1 VSPTAAVS
9 RPAPPR
15 ARRVAPWAVAAVG
28 AALLAGCGAPPEPLP
43 TAPPRPAGSGSVA
56 PSGGAYPTGTPGTT
70 YPTGGLPT
78 QTYPYPTYPLPTTT
92 PTTSRPTTS
101 PTRSLPPAAPR
112 CTEGPSR
119 QQVLDL
125 IEEDPGIPDRKQPV
139 VTEGPFCAGVWHFS
153 VVGSAVADP
162 EGDEPLL
169 VVTRGKPASLTL
181 VVAGTDVCTE
191 QVEDDAPP
199 GIRVR
204 ACGF

>member
-1 VSPTAAVS
+1 MSPT
-9 RPAPPR
+9 PA
-15 ARRVAPWAVAAVG
+15 ARRTVTWAVAALGTLV
-28 AALLAGCGAPPEPLP
+28 LAGCGAPPEPRP
-43 TAPPRPAGSGSVA
+43 TAPPRAAGSGSAA
-56 PSGGAYPTGTPGTT
+56 PSGSAYPTGAPLPGSTF
-70 YPTGGLPT
+70 PPGGLPT

-92 PTTSRPTTS
+92 LSTTLPTTS

-112 CTEGPSR
+112 CTDGPTR

-125 IEEDPGIPDRKQPV
+125 IKGDPSIPARKQPV
-139 VTEGPFCAGVWHFS
+139 VSEGPFCAGTWHVT

-169 VVTRGKPASLTL
+169 VVSRGRPSALKL
-181 VVAGTDVCTE
+181 VVAGADVCTDE
-191 QVEDDAPP
+191 VEDEAPP